1 MKNFLGKLRNIKT
14 EKKAL
19 YFSAFM
25 LICFFVAMPVCS
37 AHAGI
42 KSDFVDAFVGGA
54 ETLICTFIYWAMYLV
69 FKFVSYLVDFAAWLV
84 DMMLNPVLYKNIL
97 VGTLDSSTGK
107 YVGAVQTGWQTV
119 RDFCNMF
126 YVFFLLLMAFATIV
140 GNQTYSAK
148 ALMPKFIISLF
159 LINFSDVITK
169 MVIDVG
175 QVFLFGMAAW
185 LGTFSGSSGG
195 GSSLSAIVDYFEL
208 ALSSKKDISFS
219 SVITVIF
226 ATLYTFFL
234 GGVYLVLAA
243 FLAIRLVMFASL
255 IIMSP
260 FAFFSMVL
268 PSMRKYTSQW
278 TSSLISNAISG
289 PVLIFF
295 VYISAMMAKTLV
307 DNPIAVTTGDTSKI
321 ADIIGDSIL
330 QLIVPH
336 IVALGI
342 LLYGITVAKAA
353 GSAGSSL
360 YASAAGG
367 RFGMGNALMA
377 GYAGVKLGER
387 GVKGAVSGGVD
398 FGKRNSSKFAGAV
411 DDAHQIYREGVDRIG
426 SKSRLARGIATGM
439 VQRDMI
445 AQDAAKDKVSNDRLK
460 SYGGNLKALDVD
472 LLRKGDNVDKALALK
487 AAAAQ
492 GKLGEMER
500 DAAGDLKSKYA
511 GDFGLA
517 SSVMSRSD
525 IKEMTGKNLS
535 FHANTAESQAR
546 VMAGKGAFKDEAKK
560 RIDDSIATGRSEQDA
575 IRDEIKREKFMGLV
589 DEGEDGKVQDIG
601 DESTARVMTD
611 AYTKPQLVAAI
622 KKMSKKKKDEYRKGM
637 ETNTSKLET
646 ARAGAATT
654 AAKEAIEKKK
664 IEYAV
669 AATRAGSDLQKAIA
683 MDETHAEFDDH
694 AEKFFKKADVG
705 AISGMQDADL
715 EKYGHHTDSDKLK
728 DLYAQKEI
736 PTMQKIRTAI
746 DAQPA
751 PRSPEIQKRYNAI
764 HKYLKL

>member
-14 EKKAL
+14 EKKVL
-19 YFSAFM
+19 YFSAFI

-37 AHAGI
+37 AHAG
-42 KSDFVDAFVGGA
+42 SVVTDLVDAFVGGA
-54 ETLICTFIYWAMYLV
+54 ETLICAFIYWAVYVV
-69 FKFVSYLVDFAAWLV
+69 FKFVSFLVYFAAWLV
-84 DMMLNPVLYKNIL
+84 DMMLNPALYKSIL
-97 VGTLDSSTGK
+97 VGTLDSATGK
-107 YVGAVQTGWQTV
+107 YTGAVQTGWQTV

-126 YVFFLLLMAFATIV
+126 YIFFLLLMAFATIV

-195 GSSLSAIVDYFEL
+195 GSSLSAIIDYFEL
-208 ALSSKKDISFS
+208 ALSSKKDIGFS
-219 SVITVIF
+219 SIITIIF

-307 DNPIAVTTGDTSKI
+307 DNPIAITIGDTSKM
-321 ADIIGDSIL
+321 ADIGDSIL
-330 QLIVPH
+330 ARIVPH
-336 IVALGI
+336 MVALGI

-353 GSAGSSL
+353 GSAGSGL
-360 YASAAGG
+360 YASAGGG

-377 GYAGVKLGER
+377 GYAGFKLGER
-387 GVKGAVSGGVD
+387 GVKGSASKAGRGLGWAKDAAV
-398 FGKRNSSKFAGAV
+398 RNSSTFAGV
-411 DDAHQIYREGVDRIG
+411 EN
-426 SKSRLARGIATGM
+426 RLHGAAQKKVGEFGGKHPIVAGTATG
-439 VQRDMI
+439 VIARDM
-445 AQDAAKDKVSNDRLK
+445 ARQDAARQKMSDDRLK
-460 SYGGNLKALDVD
+460 KYGGNLKALDVD
-472 LLRKGDNVDKALALK
+472 LLSKGDNVDKALALK
-487 AAAAQ
+487 AAAEQ
-492 GKLGEMER
+492 GKLG
-500 DAAGDLKSKYA
+500 DPA
-511 GDFGLA
+511 LA
-517 SSVMSRSD
+517 THFNMAQSVMSNGD
-525 IKEMTGKNLS
+525 IKNLTSKNLAFNTLTNANRSRRSGDGS
-535 FHANTAESQAR
+535 FNADAELRIADAVALGIAPDR
-546 VMAGKGAFKDEAKK
+546 AVKDE
-560 RIDDSIATGRSEQDA
+560 IM
-575 IRDEIKREKFMGLV
+575 REKFMGLI
-589 DEGEDGKVQDIG
+589 DDGEDGKIQDLG
-601 DESTARVMTD
+601 DKNTAKIVTD

-622 KKMSKKKKDEYRKGM
+622 KKMSKKKKNEYREGM
-637 ETNTSKLET
+637 ETNTLELEA
-646 ARAGAATT
+646 ARGGAAP
-654 AAKEAIEKKK
+654 AVKQAIEKKK

-683 MDETHAEFDDH
+683 LNEIHADFDDH
-694 AEKFFKKADVG
+694 AEKFFKKADTG
-705 AISGMQDADL
+705 AISGMQDTDL
-715 EKYGHHTDSDKLK
+715 EKFGHHADADKIK

-736 PTMQKIRTAI
+736 PTMQKMRKAI

-751 PRSPEIQKRYNAI
+751 PRSPEMQKRYNAV